1 MLTGESEKMEMNDY
15 ILEVEDLS
23 VIRSGKL
30 VISDINLKIARGE
43 FVGIV
48 GPNGSGKTTLLLSI
62 LGILNAK
69 SGRIRIHGCE
79 PMCRSNDGRISWVS
93 QAASNIP
100 NNLRITIR
108 ELVKLGSI
116 SSRNMFFPDRKKI
129 DPIVDKAIE
138 MVDLKDVEHTDVARL
153 SGGQRQRA
161 VIARALASEAEFILL
176 DEPLVGIDSNT
187 RNSLLKLLDKLCH
200 EQEKTILMVSHDLTA
215 IRQTAHR
222 MVFLEEKIRFDGASD
237 DFPDLESLAG
247 LRGIEPVHGEE
258 HTHQHPHLKE
268 DE

>member
-1 MLTGESEKMEMNDY
+1 MQVTSSKELDIRES
-15 ILEVEDLS
+15 IVEVDGLS
-23 VIRSGKL
+23 VVRSGNL
-30 VISDINLKIARGE
+30 IISDIDLKIRRGE

-69 SGRIRIHGCE
+69 SGTIRIHGCE

-100 NNLRITIR
+100 NNLRITVR

-116 SSRNMFFPDRKKI
+116 SSRNMFFPDKKKI
-129 DPIVDKAIE
+129 DQIVDKAIE

-161 VIARALASEAEFILL
+161 VIARALASEAEFIIL
-176 DEPLVGIDSNT
+176 DEPLVGIDRKARS
-187 RNSLLKLLDKLCH
+187 SLLKLLDKLCH
-200 EQEKTILMVSHDLTA
+200 DAGKTILMVSHDLAA

-222 MVFLEEKIRFDGASD
+222 MIYLEETIKFDGETSE
-237 DFPDLESLAG
+237 FPDLTEIAE
-247 LRGIEPVHGEE
+247 LRGINPVHDELSG
-258 HTHQHPHLKE
+258 HQH
-268 DE
+268 

>member
-161 VIARALASEAEFILL
+161 VIARALASEAEFIIL
-176 DEPLVGIDSNT
+176 DEPLVGIDRKARS
-187 RNSLLKLLDKLCH
+187 SLLKLLDKLCH
-200 EQEKTILMVSHDLTA
+200 DAGKTILMVSHDSAA

-222 MVFLEEKIRFDGASD
+222 MIYLEETIKFDGETSE
-237 DFPDLESLAG
+237 FPDLTEIAE
-247 LRGIEPVHGEE
+247 LRGINPVHDESSG
-258 HTHQHPHLKE
+258 HQH
-268 DE
+268 

>member
-79 PMCRSNDGRISWVS
+79 PM
-93 QAASNIP
+93 
-100 NNLRITIR
+100 
-108 ELVKLGSI
+108 
-116 SSRNMFFPDRKKI
+116 
-129 DPIVDKAIE
+129 
-138 MVDLKDVEHTDVARL
+138 
-153 SGGQRQRA
+153 
-161 VIARALASEAEFILL
+161 
-176 DEPLVGIDSNT
+176 
-187 RNSLLKLLDKLCH
+187 
-200 EQEKTILMVSHDLTA
+200 
-215 IRQTAHR
+215 
-222 MVFLEEKIRFDGASD
+222 
-237 DFPDLESLAG
+237 
-247 LRGIEPVHGEE
+247 
-258 HTHQHPHLKE
+258 
-268 DE
+268 

>member
-79 PMCRSNDGRISWVS
+79 PMCRSNH
-93 QAASNIP
+93 
-100 NNLRITIR
+100 
-108 ELVKLGSI
+108 GS
-116 SSRNMFFPDRKKI
+116 
-129 DPIVDKAIE
+129 
-138 MVDLKDVEHTDVARL
+138 LKQH
-153 SGGQRQRA
+153 Q
-161 VIARALASEAEFILL
+161 IF
-176 DEPLVGIDSNT
+176 
-187 RNSLLKLLDKLCH
+187 
-200 EQEKTILMVSHDLTA
+200 LT
-215 IRQTAHR
+215 TY
-222 MVFLEEKIRFDGASD
+222 E
-237 DFPDLESLAG
+237 
-247 LRGIEPVHGEE
+247 
-258 HTHQHPHLKE
+258 
-268 DE
+268 